1 MEDLNR
7 EKHWNHIYETKELK
21 EVSWYQPKPETS
33 LAFIEALQLPK
44 SASIIDMGGGDSF
57 LVDHLLAAGF
67 ENITVLDISEKAI
80 EKAKHRLGDEAQKV
94 EWVVADVARFQAEEK
109 YDVWHDRAAFHFLT
123 DEVEVSNYV
132 KSTKQHVKPK
142 GHLIIGTFSENGP
155 KKCSGIEIK
164 QYSKE
169 ALTAQFQEG
178 FEKVECIN
186 HNHET
191 PSGSIQNFTFCKFK
205 KVEA

>member
-1 MEDLNR
+1 MENLDR
-7 EKHWNHIYETKELK
+7 EKHWNNIYETKELN
-21 EVSWYQPKPETS
+21 EVSWYQPKPATS
-33 LAFIEALQLPK
+33 LQFIEALQLPK

-80 EKAKHRLGDEAQKV
+80 EKAKYRLGDAAQKV
-94 EWVVADVARFQAEEK
+94 KWVVADAAQFQPEEK

-123 DEVEVSNYV
+123 DEHEISNYL
-132 KSTKQHVKPK
+132 KSAKQHIKPK
-142 GHLIIGTFSENGP
+142 GLLIVGTFSENGP

-169 ALTAQFQEG
+169 ALTARFQDG

-186 HNHET
+186 INHET

>member
-21 EVSWYQPKPETS
+21 EVSWYQSKPETS
-33 LAFIEALQLPK
+33 LAFIEGLQLPK

-80 EKAKHRLGDEAQKV
+80 EKAKHRLGDAAQKV
-94 EWVVADVARFQAEEK
+94 NWLVADAAQFQPHEK
-109 YDVWHDRAAFHFLT
+109 YNVWHDRAAFHFLT
-123 DEVEVSNYV
+123 DEDEIDSYV
-132 KSTKQHVKPK
+132 KTCQQHITK
-142 GHLIIGTFSENGP
+142 GGTLILGTFSENGP

-169 ALTAQFQEG
+169 ALTAQFQNG
-178 FEKVECIN
+178 FEKIECIN
-186 HNHET
+186 LDHET
-191 PSGSIQNFTFCKFK
+191 PSGGIQNFTFCKFK